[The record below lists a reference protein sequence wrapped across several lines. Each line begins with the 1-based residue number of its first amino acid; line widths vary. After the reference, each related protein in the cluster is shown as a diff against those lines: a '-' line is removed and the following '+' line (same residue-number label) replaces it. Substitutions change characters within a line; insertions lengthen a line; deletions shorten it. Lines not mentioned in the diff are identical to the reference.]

1 MPRTCL
7 LGCGLA
13 YASPSLLD
21 ALHLYLMPRTLA
33 VAWLMPRFLY
43 FMPRLC
49 LLGSGLADA
58 SPSLLDAWHL
68 LAWLLLG

>member
-1 MPRTCL
+1 
-7 LGCGLA
+7 
-13 YASPSLLD
+13 
-21 ALHLYLMPRTLA
+21 
-33 VAWLMPRFLY
+33 MPRFLY
-43 FMPRLC
+43 SVPRLC